1 MFVPSLS
8 WQMLVVFE
16 YNEKYKTASKK
27 EDPKKTYF
35 HYIIYNIINIYIYII
50 LYLYVFRTSA
60 ASAFA
65 SESFCARA
73 SRRVAAPAE
82 NVSLC
87 LNFSIRLSRACLGNT
102 IVMKTAR
109 QRRRP
114 LRTELRRVI
123 CVLCA
128 ENF

>member
-1 MFVPSLS
+1 M
-8 WQMLVVFE
+8 
-16 YNEKYKTASKK
+16 
-27 EDPKKTYF
+27 
-35 HYIIYNIINIYIYII
+35 

-73 SRRVAAPAE
+73 SRRVAAPAG

-87 LNFSIRLSRACLGNT
+87 LFSIRLSRACLGNT
-102 IVMKTAR
+102 IVMKTAQ